1 MVWCC
6 IFATFLSRR
15 TLAAILTDFMQTN
28 KEFYL
33 SVGLND
39 IPWDRLVHWYGR
51 STDFPAYFYD
61 ILSDQPER
69 QKAAIDKIGINIEHQ
84 DGIMMATPF
93 TLIFLFRLLSF
104 NNTNKIQILEKILIV
119 AKATKFQFEL
129 YENQEIPTTIDNIQ
143 ELLSEKY
150 IWATFESELQDEI
163 NWEEYDYGN
172 EHYYWLKY
180 TFDIIK
186 SFSLVLTRFT
196 DKTEIELANKI
207 LETLK

>member
-1 MVWCC
+1 MLR
-6 IFATFLSRR
+6 FPARTQSPK

-163 NWEEYDYGN
+163 NWEEYNYSD

-180 TFDIIK
+180 AFDIIRT
-186 SFSLVLTRFT
+186 FSPVLRNLT
-196 DKTEIELANKI
+196 DNEDRNIANQI
-207 LETLK
+207 LSTVE

>member
-1 MVWCC
+1 
-6 IFATFLSRR
+6 
-15 TLAAILTDFMQTN
+15 MQTD
-28 KEFYL
+28 KEFYF

-51 STDFPAYFYD
+51 STDFPTYFSD
-61 ILSDQPER
+61 ALSGEPER
-69 QKAAIDKIGINIEHQ
+69 QSTAINKIGINIEHQ

-104 NNTNKIQILEKILIV
+104 DNIDKKQILDKILTV

-129 YENQEIPTTIDNIQ
+129 YENQEIPTTIHNIQ

-163 NWEEYDYGN
+163 NWEEYNYSD

-180 TFDIIK
+180 TFDVIRT
-186 SFSLVLTRFT
+186 FSSILTNLT
-196 DKTEIELANKI
+196 DKEDINIANQI
-207 LETLK
+207 LETAQVNDL

>member
-1 MVWCC
+1 MLRKP
-6 IFATFLSRR
+6 ARTQSPK
-15 TLAAILTDFMQTN
+15 TLAAIFTNLMQTN
-28 KEFYL
+28 KQFYL

-61 ILSDQPER
+61 LLSDQPER
-69 QKAAIDKIGINIEHQ
+69 QKASIDKIGINIEHQ
-84 DGIMMATPF
+84 DGIIMATPF

-104 NNTNKIQILEKILIV
+104 ENTNKKQILEKVLTV

-129 YENQEIPTTIDNIQ
+129 YENQEIPTVIDNIQ

-163 NWEEYDYGN
+163 NWEEYDYSN

-186 SFSLVLTRFT
+186 TFSFILTRFT
-196 DKTEIELANKI
+196 DKTEIDIANQI
-207 LETLK
+207 LKTVD

>member
-1 MVWCC
+1 MK
-6 IFATFLSRR
+6 
-15 TLAAILTDFMQTN
+15 TD

-61 ILSDQPER
+61 ILSDQSER
-69 QKAAIDKIGINIEHQ
+69 QKEAINKIGINIEHQ

-104 NNTNKIQILEKILIV
+104 DNTNKKQILDKILTV

-129 YENQEIPTTIDNIQ
+129 YENQEIPATIHSIQ
-143 ELLSEKY
+143 ELLGEKY

-163 NWEEYDYGN
+163 NWEEYNYSD

-180 TFDIIK
+180 TFDIIRT
-186 SFSLVLTRFT
+186 FLPVLINLT
-196 DKTEIELANKI
+196 DNEDRNIANKI
-207 LETLK
+207 LSTVE

>member
-1 MVWCC
+1 
-6 IFATFLSRR
+6 
-15 TLAAILTDFMQTN
+15 MQTD

-61 ILSDQPER
+61 ILSNQPER

-104 NNTNKIQILEKILIV
+104 DNTNKKQILDKILAV
-119 AKATKFQFEL
+119 VKATKFQFEL
-129 YENQEIPTTIDNIQ
+129 YKDQEIPTTIDNIQ

-150 IWATFESELQDEI
+150 IWASFENELQDEI

-180 TFDIIK
+180 TFDITRTF
-186 SFSLVLTRFT
+186 SFILTKFT
-196 DKTEIELANKI
+196 DKTEIDIANQI
-207 LETLK
+207 LENVD

>member
-1 MVWCC
+1 
-6 IFATFLSRR
+6 
-15 TLAAILTDFMQTN
+15 MQTN
-28 KEFYL
+28 KQFYL

-61 ILSDQPER
+61 LLSDQPER
-69 QKAAIDKIGINIEHQ
+69 QKASIDKIGINIEHQ
-84 DGIMMATPF
+84 DGIIMATPF

-104 NNTNKIQILEKILIV
+104 ENTNKKQILEKVLTV

-129 YENQEIPTTIDNIQ
+129 YENQEIPTVIDNIQ

-163 NWEEYDYGN
+163 NWEEYDYSN

-186 SFSLVLTRFT
+186 TFSFILTRFT
-196 DKTEIELANKI
+196 DKTEIDIANQI
-207 LETLK
+207 LKTVD